1 MTFLHPPDFSSFNV
15 FHINEDIDLKRL
27 FRIVHFIGFPSIFS
41 SLKKHFEVITLFFD
55 GNNIGDLF
63 LLKEGEQ
70 GNGVKPS
77 VQTENDYADPKIM
90 DGLYTLFH
98 IIQLRYSFL
107 YRVDGKGQP
116 GILGYDIEGNV
127 GIEGVG

>member
-1 MTFLHPPDFSSFNV
+1 M
-15 FHINEDIDLKRL
+15 
-27 FRIVHFIGFPSIFS
+27 
-41 SLKKHFEVITLFFD
+41 
-55 GNNIGDLF
+55 
-63 LLKEGEQ
+63 LKEGEQ